1 MSQCWAAKEST
12 YSLPCL
18 LEGKEHKGSF
28 VGKLRGK
35 LRKLREIKRKTLL
48 LAENNG
54 VIPITQRAIVPKACW
69 RQGLSA
75 PAATGHAGV

>member
-12 YSLPCL
+12 YSLPCR
-18 LEGKEHKGSF
+18 LEGKEHKGWEF
-28 VGKLRGK
+28 
-35 LRKLREIKRKTLL
+35 KRKTLV
-48 LAENNG
+48 LAENSG